1 MRLSLSDEC
10 SVEVRGAERVRN
22 KRSHYRTNRDHA
34 SLALY
39 SQAPST
45 SADIG
50 AKKHMDT
57 VLVSRLLHVGAP
69 FQRSVDLSGSIY
81 NNVAIVAGQHE
92 HLFVADIIDQDA
104 TYRVRV

>member
-10 SVEVRGAERVRN
+10 SVGVRGAERVRI
-22 KRSHYRTNRDHA
+22 KGCHYRTNRDHA

-45 SADIG
+45 STDI
-50 AKKHMDT
+50 AVEEHIDT
-57 VLVSRLLHVGAP
+57 VLVDRLLHVGAP
-69 FQRSVDLSGSIY
+69 FQRSVDLSSSIY
-81 NNVAIVAGQHE
+81 NNIAIVAGQHK

-104 TYRVRV
+104 TDRVRV